1 MASDTRSAA
10 SARRGL
16 SLIVFAAVLWGTV
29 GVATRATYEVAD
41 TNALSIGFYRLLFSL
56 PVLLVV
62 GWRTLGGRL
71 LRIGRRDL
79 LPMGIIGVMMAL
91 YQVCLFSAIPL
102 VGVSIAVLITLCT
115 APVLVALASAAL
127 FGEKPTVR
135 VGLALLGALG
145 GSALLVAPGE
155 GGQGAVN
162 LVGVL
167 FALGSAAGYAT
178 LTLSSRSLASRYHP
192 IQPLL
197 IGFAAGAA
205 MLLPFA
211 LLNGLTVAFP
221 AEGWGLL
228 VYLGVV
234 PTALAY
240 ILFMA
245 GMRHISATVASIITL
260 LEPLTAAV
268 LAWLFF
274 REQLGGTA
282 LLGAALLLGA
292 IVVLSLPK
300 RTVQPQVAP
309 VETGAGD

>member
-1 MASDTRSAA
+1 MASDTRSTAD
-10 SARRGL
+10 ARRGL
-16 SLIVFAAVLWGTV
+16 LLIVFAAVLWGTV

-62 GWRTLGGRL
+62 GWRVLGGRL
-71 LRIGRRDL
+71 LRIARRDML
-79 LPMGIIGVMMAL
+79 TMGLVGIMMAI

-102 VGVSIAVLITLCT
+102 VGVSIAVLITLCV
-115 APVLVALASAAL
+115 APVIVALGSAAL
-127 FGEKPTVR
+127 FGEKPTAR
-135 VGLALLGALG
+135 VGLALAGALG
-145 GSALLVAPGE
+145 GSALLVAPD
-155 GGQGAVN
+155 GGQAGVN

-178 LTLSSRSLASRYHP
+178 LTLCSRSLASRYHP

-197 IGFAAGAA
+197 VGFAAGAA
-205 MLLPFA
+205 LLLPFA

-221 AEGWGLL
+221 AQGWALL

-234 PTALAY
+234 PTTLAY
-240 ILFMA
+240 VLFMA
-245 GMRHISATVASIITL
+245 GIRHVSATVASIITL
-260 LEPLTAAV
+260 LEPLTAAA

-274 REQLGGTA
+274 GERLGGTA

-292 IVVLSLPK
+292 IIVLSLP
-300 RTVQPQVAP
+300 RRAPAPAPQAEADL
-309 VETGAGD
+309 VEA